1 MIYMCPLILRTKTK
15 ENCMKD
21 NKKVQ
26 KEVAQ
31 PSLLSVQ
38 PVIMELFYRKEG
50 VPGTKIFTGEIT
62 AKYTTPSGTPMIELT
77 QVDPETGDWRVFSI
91 RQENIKH
98 VQPKRML

>member
-1 MIYMCPLILRTKTK
+1 
-15 ENCMKD
+15 MKD
-21 NKKVQ
+21 NKKNQ
-26 KEVAQ
+26 KEAVQ
-31 PSLLSVQ
+31 SNLLPVQ

-77 QVDPETGDWRVFSI
+77 QVDPETGDWRVFNI

-98 VQPKRML
+98 LQSKRML